1 LYVETSFEIDTIAPD
16 SWKGT
21 SRMGSTVLI
30 VDDDPDTTRLVG
42 LYLGRDGHKVL
53 VAADGVEGLRLAREA
68 QPDLVVLDL
77 MLPRLNGME
86 VCRALRDESAV
97 PIVMLTARVEEE
109 ERLAGLDLGA
119 DDYVTKPFSPRE
131 LAARVRAVLRRSA
144 REELAKG
151 LQKFAF
157 GDIVVDG
164 RLREVQVA
172 GERLTLTP
180 TEFRLL
186 TMFMREP
193 GRTFTREQIIDQ
205 VFGYDFDGFDRTVD
219 AHISNFR
226 RKLQKASPDKR
237 QYVHTIYGVGYR
249 FGNE

>member
-1 LYVETSFEIDTIAPD
+1 MPTILVIEDEESIADPLIENLEFEGYYVISP
-16 SWKGT
+16 
-21 SRMGSTVLI
+21 
-30 VDDDPDTTRLVG
+30 
-42 LYLGRDGHKVL
+42 RDGL
-53 VAADGVEGLRLAREA
+53 QGMELALSGQADMIL
-68 QPDLVVLDL
+68 LDI
-77 MLPRLNGME
+77 MLPGLNGYDI
-86 VCRALRDESAV
+86 CRQLRAQRSDT
-97 PIVMLTARVEEE
+97 PIIMLTAKGQEADKVR
-109 ERLAGLDLGA
+109 GLEIGA

-144 REELAKG
+144 REEMAKG
-151 LQKFAF
+151 IQKFAF

-193 GRTFTREQIIDQ
+193 GRTFTRDQIIDQ

-237 QYVHTIYGVGYR
+237 QYVHTIYVVGYR

>member
-1 LYVETSFEIDTIAPD
+1 MDGGLFSSVHTD
-16 SWKGT
+16 SN
-21 SRMGSTVLI
+21 
-30 VDDDPDTTRLVG
+30 P
-42 LYLGRDGHKVL
+42 
-53 VAADGVEGLRLAREA
+53 
-68 QPDLVVLDL
+68 LDL
-77 MLPRLNGME
+77 LPRKQPIKIVE
-86 VCRALRDESAV
+86 VANHM
-97 PIVMLTARVEEE
+97 VMKSKTVQDFLD
-109 ERLAGLDLGA
+109 LAGLDLGA

-144 REELAKG
+144 REEQAKG
-151 LQKFAF
+151 IQKLTFD
-157 GDIVVDG
+157 DIVVDG

-186 TMFMREP
+186 SMFMREP

-226 RKLQKASPDKR
+226 RKFQKASPGKK

-249 FGNE
+249 FGND